1 MKKKVGTMCGCIC
14 GGIIS
19 ESQLKKRC
27 EKKGGMHGIMMCLV
41 MKDKDYAFYEKLIK
55 ENKPEQADKFSEKVA
70 RSLI

>member
-1 MKKKVGTMCGCIC
+1 MNTICGCIC

-27 EKKGGMHGIMMCLV
+27 EKKNGIYGIMMCFV
-41 MKDKDYAFYEKLIK
+41 MKDKDYEVYRKLIK
-55 ENKPEQADKFSEKVA
+55 ENKLKQADKFSEKVA